1 MVSVVSHCCPHAQML
16 MEVYIKLVLV
26 LIIAALCA
34 QMLMEVYNKLVKCD
48 EAMPV
53 AANEV
58 YFRTWRGRWCFLP
71 AIPLLCGRRGAC
83 PGGGRAA
90 AGQPGSSSWRL
101 PARQMADLGTC
112 MRRVARVLWALHV
125 TFQEVLVCPAQ
136 SGYAHGA
143 ESLWRGAIA
152 FWQHAGRDGQPGQ
165 PAQACY

>member
-1 MVSVVSHCCPHAQML
+1 ML
-16 MEVYIKLVLV
+16 MEVYT
-26 LIIAALCA
+26 
-34 QMLMEVYNKLVKCD
+34 KLVKCD

-83 PGGGRAA
+83 PGSGRAG

-125 TFQEVLVCPAQ
+125 TFQEVLVCYGRKKRICTQAQ
-136 SGYAHGA
+136 L
-143 ESLWRGAIA
+143 ED
-152 FWQHAGRDGQPGQ
+152 GRDL
-165 PAQACY
+165 AACCLQCIAH